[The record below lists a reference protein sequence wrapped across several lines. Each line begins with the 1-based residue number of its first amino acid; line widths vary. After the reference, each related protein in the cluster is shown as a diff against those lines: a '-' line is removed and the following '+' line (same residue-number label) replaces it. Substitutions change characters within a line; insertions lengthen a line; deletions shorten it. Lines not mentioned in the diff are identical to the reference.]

1 MSATFENSRA
11 TLDRQLQRTL
21 QLFWSPSEAV
31 ADLGEK
37 PGYVVPLVIATVGAV
52 LIALISNRFVI
63 AILASN
69 VETSLD
75 PQKAANALDVV
86 GRLQIVGYALTPL
99 LLMLQWFAVAG
110 LLLLT
115 AAFLNGSM
123 SFRASFCLIASVE
136 VFSLIKSGFT
146 LLIIFLRG
154 SDRLTALADLQP
166 PIGANLLLP
175 DAGEPL
181 YTILG
186 AINPFEIWYLVVLII
201 GVRALNR
208 FSRTQAAAAV
218 LMAWALIMSLRAAV
232 AMFSRT

>member
-1 MSATFENSRA
+1 MRATFENPRA

-21 QLFWSPSEAV
+21 QLFWSPGEAL

-37 PGYVVPLVIATVGAV
+37 PGYFVPLVIATVGAV
-52 LIALISNRFVI
+52 FIALLSDGF
-63 AILASN
+63 AITILESS
-69 VETSLD
+69 VQSSLD
-75 PQKAANALDVV
+75 PEKSANALEVV
-86 GRLQIVGYALTPL
+86 RRLQIIGYTLTPL
-99 LLMLQWFAVAG
+99 FLMLRWFVVAG
-110 LLLLT
+110 LLFLT

-123 SFRASFCLIASVE
+123 SFRASFCLIASAE

-154 SDRLTALADLQP
+154 SDRLTAPADLQP

-186 AINPFEIWYLVVLII
+186 AMNPFEIWYLVVLVI

-208 FSRTQAAAAV
+208 FSRTQASAAV
-218 LMAWALIMSLRAAV
+218 LMAWVLITSLRAAV

>member
-1 MSATFENSRA
+1 M
-11 TLDRQLQRTL
+11 
-21 QLFWSPSEAV
+21 
-31 ADLGEK
+31 
-37 PGYVVPLVIATVGAV
+37 IATVGAV

-75 PQKAANALDVV
+75 PQRAADALDVV

-99 LLMLQWFAVAG
+99 FLMLQWFVVAG

-123 SFRASFCLIASVE
+123 SFRASFCLVASLE
-136 VFSLIKSGFT
+136 VFSLIKYGAT
-146 LLIIFLRG
+146 LLIVFLRG
-154 SDRLTALADLQP
+154 ADRVAAPADLQP

-186 AINPFEIWYLVVLII
+186 AINPFEIWYVVVLMI

-208 FSRTQAAAAV
+208 FSRRQAATAV
-218 LMAWALIMSLRAAV
+218 LIAWALITSLRAVV
-232 AMFSRT
+232 AMLSRT